1 MNTCIASL
9 PYIETQDSEKV
20 SLDFAQNSNIIDDEA
35 TVNYLSGNFI
45 LRVLYESILTPSCL

>member
-9 PYIETQDSEKV
+9 PYIETQDSENV

-45 LRVLYESILTPSCL
+45 LYPLLFRTT